1 MVCALSHI
9 ALDNLQ
15 QGVGPCR
22 EATTSRRFVRLN
34 CMLVYAH
41 KFGSNYSSSETL
53 EFQSLVFLV
62 LSNRDQTLATFNVL
76 VVLRETDPNLWGLTN

>member
-22 EATTSRRFVRLN
+22 EATTGCRFVRLI

-41 KFGSNYSSSETL
+41 KFGSNYSSETL
-53 EFQSLVFLV
+53 EFQSLVFLIP
-62 LSNRDQTLATFNVL
+62 SNRDQTGS
-76 VVLRETDPNLWGLTN
+76 NL

>member
-22 EATTSRRFVRLN
+22 EATTGCRFVRLN

-41 KFGSNYSSSETL
+41 KFGSNYSSETL
-53 EFQSLVFLV
+53 EFQSLVFLI
-62 LSNRDQTLATFNVL
+62 LSNRDQTGS
-76 VVLRETDPNLWGLTN
+76 NL

>member
-22 EATTSRRFVRLN
+22 EATTGCRFVRLN

-41 KFGSNYSSSETL
+41 KFGSNYSSETL
-53 EFQSLVFLV
+53 DFQSLVFLIP
-62 LSNRDQTLATFNVL
+62 SNRDQTGS
-76 VVLRETDPNLWGLTN
+76 NL

>member
-22 EATTSRRFVRLN
+22 EGTPGRRFVRLN
-34 CMLVYAH
+34 CTLIYAH
-41 KFGSNYSSSETL
+41 KFGSNYSSETL
-53 EFQSLVFLV
+53 DFQSLVFLIP
-62 LSNRDQTLATFNVL
+62 SNRDQT
-76 VVLRETDPNLWGLTN
+76 DSNL